1 MRFAQSSL
9 GATRSCPH
17 CRTTILQSSTT
28 CPACRHVLRISAA
41 KVPSKPLASM
51 EPLRLEATVR
61 QPEGGGGCEYCLTV
75 VVTSDRGEELTR
87 QVISVGSLRPAEAR
101 TERTLPARL
110 VESLKS
116 SADWSLEQAEKIK
129 EFFLAKFG
137 RALPVSAI
145 GQTAVHDHMKFDHR
159 EAMDVALSP
168 DSKEGRALI
177 GYLRETGI
185 PFMAFRRKIA
195 GVATGPHIH
204 IGNPSPRLAPGRE
217 IAAGEE
223 EKQEAKA
230 EGPPE
235 TPAGH

>member
-1 MRFAQSSL
+1 MPIYRFVSRFVS
-9 GATRSCPH
+9 GAALLALLTF
-17 CRTTILQSSTT
+17 
-28 CPACRHVLRISAA
+28 
-41 KVPSKPLASM
+41 VP
-51 EPLRLEATVR
+51 
-61 QPEGGGGCEYCLTV
+61 G
-75 VVTSDRGEELTR
+75 
-87 QVISVGSLRPAEAR
+87 PAEAGSTLSLRARAPAR
-101 TERTLPARL
+101 TQRTLPARL

-230 EGPPE
+230 EGAPE
-235 TPAGH
+235 APAGH

>member
-28 CPACRHVLRISAA
+28 CPACRHVLRIAAA

-101 TERTLPARL
+101 TFAVV
-110 VESLKS
+110 VEAF
-116 SADWSLEQAEKIK
+116 SAEAVQGRPLLEE
-129 EFFLAKFG
+129 
-137 RALPVSAI
+137 P
-145 GQTAVHDHMKFDHR
+145 
-159 EAMDVALSP
+159 
-168 DSKEGRALI
+168 
-177 GYLRETGI
+177 
-185 PFMAFRRKIA
+185 
-195 GVATGPHIH
+195 
-204 IGNPSPRLAPGRE
+204 
-217 IAAGEE
+217 AAGL
-223 EKQEAKA
+223 
-230 EGPPE
+230 
-235 TPAGH
+235 AGS